1 MLFDAD
7 PVFAETSDFDP
18 ADQIDML
25 ALRNVED
32 VDYDALWDDEIVVP
46 DDYIL

>member
-7 PVFAETSDFDP
+7 PVFAETSDVDP

-25 ALRNVED
+25 ALRNVDD
-32 VDYDALWDDEIVVP
+32 VDYDALWDDDVVVP
-46 DDYIL
+46 DDYIY

>member
-1 MLFDAD
+1 MLFDGD
-7 PVFAETSDFDP
+7 PVFTVNDDFDP
-18 ADQIDML
+18 AERIDML

-32 VDYDALWDDEIVVP
+32 VDYDALWDDTYEFP

>member
-7 PVFAETSDFDP
+7 PVFAEASDVDP

-32 VDYDALWDDEIVVP
+32 VDYDALWDDDVVVP
-46 DDYIL
+46 DDYIY